1 MALAA
6 VISAPAVRA
15 GELDAVFNEFKNR
28 TNVEYVKV
36 PKWLVKLGSLSAD
49 ISAEP
54 LADKVEGVKVLSMS
68 DASKADK
75 ARFDNRFSKAASS
88 LDEMLRVNDGGDKVT
103 ILTRKDGDKYRNIYI
118 LATDSSQCT
127 LVEISGKFT
136 ADDIR
141 EMVNNND

>member
-1 MALAA
+1 
-6 VISAPAVRA
+6 
-15 GELDAVFNEFKNR
+15 
-28 TNVEYVKV
+28 
-36 PKWLVKLGSLSAD
+36 
-49 ISAEP
+49 
-54 LADKVEGVKVLSMS
+54 MS

-75 ARFDNRFSKAASS
+75 ARFDSRFSKAASS

-141 EMVNNND
+141 EMVNKND

>member
-6 VISAPAVRA
+6 VISAQAVRA

-28 TNVEYVKV
+28 PKVEFVKV

>member
-1 MALAA
+1 M
-6 VISAPAVRA
+6 
-15 GELDAVFNEFKNR
+15 
-28 TNVEYVKV
+28 EYVKV
-36 PKWLVKLGSLSAD
+36 PKWLVKLGGLSAD
-49 ISAEP
+49 IGAEP
-54 LADKVEGVKVLSMS
+54 LAGKVEGVKVLSMS

-141 EMVNNND
+141 EMVNKND

>member
-6 VISAPAVRA
+6 VISAQAVRA

-28 TNVEYVKV
+28 PKVEFVKV

-141 EMVNNND
+141 EMVNKND

>member
-6 VISAPAVRA
+6 VISAQAVRA

-28 TNVEYVKV
+28 PKVEFVKV

-54 LADKVEGVKVLSMS
+54 LADKVEGVKVFSMS

>member
-15 GELDAVFNEFKNR
+15 GELDAVFNKFKNR
-28 TNVEYVKV
+28 PNVEYVKV
-36 PKWLVKLGSLSAD
+36 PKWLVKLGGLSAD
-49 ISAEP
+49 IGAEP
-54 LADKVEGVKVLSMS
+54 LAGKVEGVKVLSMS

-141 EMVNNND
+141 EMVNKND

>member
-28 TNVEYVKV
+28 PKVEFVKV